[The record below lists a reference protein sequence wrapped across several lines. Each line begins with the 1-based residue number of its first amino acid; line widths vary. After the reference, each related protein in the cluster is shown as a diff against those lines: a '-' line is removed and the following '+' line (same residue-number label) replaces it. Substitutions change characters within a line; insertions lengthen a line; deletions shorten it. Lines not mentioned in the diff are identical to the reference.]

1 MRKSSLI
8 ILFIVLSSAAW
19 SANVVVENF
28 DAWPSDWE
36 CIDGYP
42 VGSPMWDTAS
52 CRQTTGFG
60 YEWKCGLGRGGTG
73 NGLYAWKRYETTG
86 FRTEAWVNP
95 SSHPSEFWFR
105 WYMKIPPASQLDKSI
120 SEGFKLHNIMF
131 YGNNLNVNVY
141 TSQNVED
148 GSHNPIWTTW
158 GTGKLSTGELG
169 LLYHDSTY
177 YAPCCN
183 ISTINDNNW
192 HCIELHVKFNS
203 PYSSSNG
210 IIEWWVD
217 GTNTYSRN
225 DLQIATGS
233 GDTRQLENFE
243 FGVGNVSDSYW
254 DNTNWAA
261 IAFDDLIVCDTGGPT
276 GGFQTDAQGRS
287 MIGMVGGVSA
297 PTLSSIAVTPVTQT
311 VPINTIHR
319 GESQQFRAIGT
330 YSDASTAD
338 LTSVATWSSSN
349 TSAATIS
356 SAGIATGMGVG
367 DTTISCSCLSVNSG
381 TATLHVVEAESAG
394 LLLSEDFEN
403 TSWSARGWYDATGTP
418 PISTS
423 IYRSGSGSL
432 EITIPNGSNGPATV
446 LGPHLFSSNSDTIYV
461 SFWIRHG
468 TGWTGFGANSPHMV
482 YLTTNID
489 NDWPSLARSYTTA
502 YIEADGSATAGQ
514 SIPTLK
520 LQDGLNIDT
529 DYINVNRCSA
539 SESRAVN
546 GCNGDCD
553 SRGTGECYQY
563 NGNWYNARRWFTSS
577 FANDT
582 TTWHHVEAY
591 FKMNSISSN
600 VGQPDGVIRMW
611 YDNTLVVDET
621 SIIIRTN
628 ENSTMEWA
636 RLSIAPWGSEADGD
650 QTFYIDDLEVWDGLP
665 DSTPTPAPPT
675 LSNVT
680 ISGGSFR

>member
-1 MRKSSLI
+1 MRNIKLVLI
-8 ILFIVLSSAAW
+8 FLAVALPAW
-19 SANVVVENF
+19 GADVVVENF
-28 DAWPSDWE
+28 DAWDADWM
-36 CIDGYP
+36 CSDGYP
-42 VGSPMWDTAS
+42 ESSPMWSNSTCES
-52 CRQTTGFG
+52 TTGFG
-60 YEWKCGLGRGGTG
+60 DEWRCGLGHGGSG
-73 NGLYAWKRYETTG
+73 NGLYSWKRTETTG
-86 FRTEAWVNP
+86 FRTEAWVFP
-95 SSHPSEFWFR
+95 SAHPGEFWFR
-105 WYMKIPPASQLDKSI
+105 WYMKIPPASQFDKTITQASA
-120 SEGFKLHNIMF
+120 FKLHNIMHTSQ
-131 YGNNLNVNVY
+131 NLNVNVN
-141 TSQNVED
+141 SHWIVED
-148 GSHNPIWTTW
+148 AGAHTATDYYSS
-158 GTGKLSTGELG
+158 GKFSDSMLG
-169 LLYHDSTY
+169 LLYANTTRM
-177 YAPCCN
+177 APACRV
-183 ISTINDNNW
+183 SEINDGNW
-192 HCIELHVKFNS
+192 HCFEVHVKFNM
-203 PYSSSNG
+203 PYTSYNG
-210 IIEWWVD
+210 VIEWWID
-217 GTNTYSRN
+217 GVNKFSRS
-225 DLQIATGS
+225 DLQVQSTATG
-233 GDTRQLENFE
+233 QPYLENFQ
-243 FGVGNVSDSYW
+243 FGVGNVSDEDF

-261 IAFDDLIVCDTGGPT
+261 IAFDDLIVCDADGPT
-276 GGFQTDAQGRS
+276 GGFKTDAAGRS
-287 MIGMVGGVSA
+287 MVGPSDWGSSA
-297 PTLSSIAVTPVTQT
+297 TLSSIAVTPATQT
-311 VPINTIHR
+311 TPLNTIHR
-319 GESQQFRAIGT
+319 GETQQFQAIGT
-330 YSDASTAD
+330 YSDSSTAD

-403 TSWSARGWYDATGTP
+403 TSWSAKGWYDATGTP

-650 QTFYIDDLEVWDGLP
+650 QTFYIDDLVAYDGLP
-665 DSTPTPAPPT
+665 IAAPPT
-675 LSNVT
+675 LSGVSAT
-680 ISGGSFR
+680 GVDF